1 MIRLSCTN
9 CKSLLEI
16 DDAFAGGVCRCRN
29 CGTIQT
35 VPSRLKRLD
44 PATAVPAKAS
54 RTLYSSPPRGE
65 AVPSSGLDELAQVV
79 ASSSGLSG
87 SHLRRP
93 PPGQRIW
100 HQQARYMLLGG
111 VSVAAAMLLT
121 VLVMIWMMA
130 GRQDGGGAQP
140 PTHGDSPAQRTSARA
155 DPADPAAGGNASFC
169 GVRLDDAQTV
179 VYLIDRGQATSQHFD
194 YLKQAVLRSAES
206 LGRRR
211 RFQIVFWSEDDSAD
225 SVLSFPSTPNYASAQ
240 TMELVRGKLESVWA
254 QGRTQVMPALS
265 RALECSPQV
274 IILATGKG
282 FQFDHSLTQTML
294 EARQR
299 SGSQARIHAFSI
311 GESDPSAAMVE
322 LARQTGGKALRL
334 TAGELKRFSS
344 GRDE

>member
-1 MIRLSCTN
+1 MIRLTCTN

-54 RTLYSSPPRGE
+54 RTLYASPPRSD

-93 PPGQRIW
+93 PPGRGISRE
-100 HQQARYMLLGG
+100 ARYMLLGG
-111 VSVAAAMLLT
+111 MSVAAAMLLG
-121 VLVMIWMMA
+121 VLVTIWLMA
-130 GRQDGGGAQP
+130 GRQNAGAVQP
-140 PTHGDSPAQRTSARA
+140 PINGDSPAQRPAARAGAA
-155 DPADPAAGGNASFC
+155 DPAGGANASFC

-225 SVLSFPSTPNYASAQ
+225 SVLSFPPTPNYANAQ
-240 TMELVRGKLESVWA
+240 TLELVRGKLESVWA

-282 FQFDHSLTQTML
+282 FQFDQSLTQTML
-294 EARQR
+294 EARHR

-322 LARQTGGKALRL
+322 LARQTGGQALRI

-344 GRDE
+344 GREE